1 MNHTLFCS
9 LSEARQPTQVGGK
22 AHSLCR
28 MLELE
33 LPVPEGFVVTDAAFQ
48 AFLAQ
53 EGLAARL
60 AGLREGL
67 APGALEAIHEASR
80 RMQELVRQTPLPEPV
95 RAELARWHEREL
107 GGQEV
112 IVRSSA
118 VGEDSG
124 AASFAGQL
132 DSIIG
137 VRTPQELENA
147 LVACW
152 ASYWSARSLA
162 YQLMRGVALSGMGVV
177 VQRLVHPRLAGVLF
191 TQGPQLEKGT
201 MLAEYC
207 HGHGEALVSGRVD
220 PGRFTLSRADGSWQ
234 RLAQPEDVVPQD
246 EGLLFCPSAMEALRS
261 NGLKLEARLGGPQ
274 DVEWVVDEQG
284 RVLFVQSR
292 PITAPLEARPAT
304 PASSEPPRRPI
315 LWSNA
320 NINENF
326 PDAVT
331 PLLYSVAAE
340 GYYHYF
346 RNLALALGMA
356 PERVERMER
365 PLRQL
370 IGVHGARMYYNL
382 THIHDF
388 LRSAPFGERLTGYF
402 DRFIGASFQDGA
414 EAQGAGARPGAG
426 LAEGLEVAQIVVSAT
441 RMYSEL
447 GEHIR
452 QFEQRVEAFSA
463 RTHPRLLRER
473 DLGGLRE
480 DLRGFLEIR
489 FHRWMQASLADMAAM
504 VCFGVLEQ
512 VLEAAMPEPEERA
525 LHGTLLK
532 GLSGLVSSAPIERLW
547 ELSRQVRGD
556 PRLRELFEREKGA
569 ALLEQVRG
577 GAFPEFHQAF
587 ERYLEDWG
595 FRGSGELM
603 LTVPSFQEEP
613 AGLLELLRGYVTL
626 EGPAPAE
633 LLRQQGAERE
643 VATARVV
650 ARLKE
655 RALVPGMP
663 RALQAPL
670 FLRLL
675 EWTQQSIAFRERARL
690 KQALLYTRLRA
701 IALAI
706 GQRLVEQGRVA
717 RREDALFLTWQELE
731 TLLGGSAMFPQGVAE
746 LVALRRRQHEVL
758 SQQRP
763 PDRMVLPEG
772 TYWTPEESQ
781 AGGSGP
787 AVAEGALTG
796 AGTCG
801 GRVSAPAAV
810 LQELAEAH
818 RLAPGDIL
826 VTRQTDPGWAPVFFL
841 IKGLIMER
849 GGMLSHGSIIAREL
863 GIPAVV
869 GVKDAT
875 RRIRHGQVVELDG
888 NLGHVR
894 LVE

>member
-1 MNHTLFCS
+1 
-9 LSEARQPTQVGGK
+9 
-22 AHSLCR
+22 
-28 MLELE
+28 MLELG
-33 LPVPEGFVVTDAAFQ
+33 LPVPEGFVVTDEAFQ
-48 AFLAQ
+48 SFLAQ
-53 EGLAARL
+53 EGLGERL
-60 AGLREGL
+60 ARLREGL
-67 APGALEAIHEASR
+67 VPGALEAIRHASR
-80 RMQELVRQTPLPEPV
+80 QMQELVRQTPLPESV
-95 RAELARWHEREL
+95 RTELARWREREL
-107 GGQEV
+107 ADQEL

-118 VGEDSG
+118 VGEDSS

-137 VRTPQELENA
+137 VRTPQELERA
-147 LVACW
+147 LVDCW
-152 ASYWSARSLA
+152 ASYWSERSVA
-162 YQLMRGVALSGMGVV
+162 YQLARGVALSGMGVV

-191 TQGPQLEKGT
+191 TQGPQLARGM
-201 MLAEYC
+201 MLVEYC

-220 PGRFTLSRADGSWQ
+220 PGRFTLSRADGVWN
-234 RLAQPEDVVPQD
+234 RLSQPEHVVPED
-246 EGLLFCPSAMEALRS
+246 EGLLFRSAAMEALRS
-261 NGLKLEARLGGPQ
+261 GGMLLEERLGGPQ
-274 DVEWVVDEQG
+274 DVEWVVDERG

-292 PITAPLEARPAT
+292 PITAPLEAGPAA
-304 PASSEPPRRPI
+304 PVLPEPPRRPI

-356 PERVERMER
+356 PERVERMEQ

-388 LRSAPFGERLTGYF
+388 LRSAPFGERLSGYF

-414 EAQGAGARPGAG
+414 EASDAGARPGAG
-426 LAEGLEVAQIVVSAT
+426 LTEALEVARIFLSTT
-441 RMYSEL
+441 RVYSEL

-452 QFEQRVEAFSA
+452 QFEQRVDAFSA

-473 DLGGLRE
+473 DLLGLRE

-489 FHRWMQASLADMAAM
+489 FHRWVQASLADAAAM

-532 GLSGLVSSAPIERLW
+532 GLSGLVSAAPIERLW

-556 PRLRELFEREKGA
+556 RRLRELFERERGE

-577 GAFPEFHQAF
+577 GSFPDFHQAF
-587 ERYLEDWG
+587 ERYLEEWG

-603 LTVPSFQEEP
+603 LTVPNFQEEP
-613 AGLLELLRGYVTL
+613 AGLLEMLRGYVTL
-626 EGPAPAE
+626 EGPSPAE

-643 VATARVV
+643 AATARVL

-655 RALVPGMP
+655 RVLVPGVP
-663 RALQAPL
+663 RALQARL
-670 FLRLL
+670 FPRLL
-675 EWTQQSIAFRERARL
+675 EWTQQAIAFRERARL

-706 GQRLVEQGRVA
+706 GQRLVEQGRVE

-731 TLLGGSAMFPQGVAE
+731 SLLGGGAMFPQGVAE

-758 SQQRP
+758 SQQHP

-772 TYWTPEESQ
+772 VYWAPESQ
-781 AGGSGP
+781 ATASEP
-787 AVAEGALTG
+787 AVVGHGALKG
-796 AGTCG
+796 VGTCG

-810 LQELAEAH
+810 IQDLAEAH

-875 RRIRHGQVVELDG
+875 QRIRHGQVVVLDG
-888 NLGHVR
+888 DLGDVR